1 MRVGGVRILAGSRR
15 RIGGDS
21 HRFGIIFGVTAMS
34 RTVCSVAAL
43 MVLLTAM
50 ARADDAGAKRDL
62 GQLQGEWTMV
72 MGEIEGQAMPEQ
84 MRMAARRVAKDDE
97 TTITIGGQLFM
108 KAKFTIDPAKKPKT
122 IDYNMTG
129 GPTSGKTQLGIYE
142 IDGERVKFCFGSP
155 GKERPTNFKTE
166 AGDGRTLSVW
176 TRKKEP

>member
-1 MRVGGVRILAGSRR
+1 MNADERGCGSGNKKRRFAPEQLTSESPSMRRVLFSAVVGLIAQLAVGV
-15 RIGGDS
+15 
-21 HRFGIIFGVTAMS
+21 
-34 RTVCSVAAL
+34 C
-43 MVLLTAM
+43 
-50 ARADDAGAKRDL
+50 ADDAGAKQDL
-62 GQLQGEWTMV
+62 EKLQGEWTMV

-84 MRMAARRVAKDDE
+84 MRATARRVAKDDE

-108 KAKFTIDPAKKPKT
+108 KAKFTVDPSKSPKA

-176 TRKKEP
+176 ARKKEP

>member
-1 MRVGGVRILAGSRR
+1 MKKLVFFAAVGLV
-15 RIGGDS
+15 
-21 HRFGIIFGVTAMS
+21 VTW
-34 RTVCSVAAL
+34 
-43 MVLLTAM
+43 
-50 ARADDAGAKRDL
+50 DAGVLGDEAAAK
-62 GQLQGEWTMV
+62 QEMEKLQGEWTMV

-84 MRMAARRVAKDDE
+84 MRAAARRVAKDDE

-108 KAKFTIDPAKKPKT
+108 KAKFTVDPSKTPKT

-142 IDGERVKFCFGSP
+142 IDGERLKFCFGSP